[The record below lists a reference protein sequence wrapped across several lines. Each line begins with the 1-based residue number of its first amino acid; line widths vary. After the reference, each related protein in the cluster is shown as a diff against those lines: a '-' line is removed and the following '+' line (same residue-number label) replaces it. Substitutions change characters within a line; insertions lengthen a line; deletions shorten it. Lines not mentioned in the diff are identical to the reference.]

1 MSIGFSKMDLQCP
14 IENALALCQSHGT
27 MIPKT
32 LGFCLQMLGA
42 QRGGCVFEA
51 ALPTIFSL
59 LEELQ
64 GSFYLEGGPE
74 STFVTAKMGERKSRK
89 IGNNG

>member
-1 MSIGFSKMDLQCP
+1 M
-14 IENALALCQSHGT
+14 
-27 MIPKT
+27 
-32 LGFCLQMLGA
+32 
-42 QRGGCVFEA
+42 FEA

-64 GSFYLEGGPE
+64 GSFYLEGGPD
-74 STFVTAKMGERKSRK
+74 STFVTAKTGERKSRK